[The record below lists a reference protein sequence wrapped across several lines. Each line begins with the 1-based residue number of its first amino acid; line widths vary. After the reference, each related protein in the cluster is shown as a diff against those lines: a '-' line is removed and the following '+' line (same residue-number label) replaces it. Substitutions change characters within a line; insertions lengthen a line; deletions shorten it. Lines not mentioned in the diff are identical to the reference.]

1 MRGVASGGR
10 RGLGVGVRDAM
21 PAGLRARLYERAIRS
36 LPHTIL
42 AACVGGALLLVA
54 WQEPALSALS
64 IAWLVR
70 PALAHRLI
78 ERLGDRL
85 RTRPAGASAPAPP
98 APPVTASR
106 GGPSYKRC
114 GAPRDDGLTAA
125 GPAAASP

>member
-1 MRGVASGGR
+1 
-10 RGLGVGVRDAM
+10 M

-70 PALAHRLI
+70 PALAHRVI
-78 ERLGDRL
+78 ERLGERL
-85 RTRPAGASAPAPP
+85 TKA
-98 APPVTASR
+98 
-106 GGPSYKRC
+106 
-114 GAPRDDGLTAA
+114 APRPGALER
-125 GPAAASP
+125 GSPRSGSRL